1 MSAQEQTSQIY
12 KVGLGSVRFLLAVG
26 DLLIGWRLLVGV
38 RIAQDALDAGATEK
52 DRGFYTG
59 KVAVAKF
66 FADNMLPLLSSVR
79 GVIESIDNDVM
90 ELDRDAF

>member
-1 MSAQEQTSQIY
+1 
-12 KVGLGSVRFLLAVG
+12 
-26 DLLIGWRLLVGV
+26 LIGWRLLVGV

-52 DRGFYTG
+52 DRAFYTG

-66 FADNMLPLLSSVR
+66 FAHNMLPMLSSIR